1 MCIKY
6 RTETEEM
13 MHNKTTYS
21 EAIYQA
27 FDYLLGNHP
36 EVFVLGQGLWS
47 PWYVGNTML
56 NLDKKYGKER
66 IIDSPVSE
74 EACTGIGV
82 GASLFGYR
90 PIILHPRIDFMILAA
105 DPIVNQASK
114 WSYMLGGQAHPA
126 VTIRGIINRGGEQ
139 GAQHSQALHSWFAH
153 VPGLRVVMPATAAD
167 ARDLFIAA
175 VLSDDPV
182 LYMDDRWLYDCAE
195 ELAPIE
201 PLNLA
206 EVGPKVLKTGADIT
220 LVGASYSTYLA
231 KQAADLL
238 EKDNINAEVI
248 DLRVINP
255 LDPTVII
262 ESVKKTGR
270 LVVVDG
276 SWRNCGLAGEVI
288 ASVVESVRPGVLK
301 APPLRITLPDAPAP
315 TSKVLEECY
324 YPTPESIAEAVQHKF
339 FAPVGLSVSVRF

>member
-1 MCIKY
+1 
-6 RTETEEM
+6 M
-13 MHNKTTYS
+13 MHSKTTYS

-56 NLDKKYGKER
+56 NLDKKYGKDR

-74 EACTGIGV
+74 EACTGVGV

-90 PIILHPRIDFMILAA
+90 PIILHPRIDFMILAT

-114 WSYMLGGQAHPA
+114 WSYMLGGQASPA

-139 GAQHSQALHSWFAH
+139 GAQHSQSLHSWFAH
-153 VPGLRVVMPATAAD
+153 IPGLRVVMPATAAD

-182 LYMDDRWLYDCAE
+182 LYIDDRWLYDRVS
-195 ELAPIE
+195 ELGPVE
-201 PLNLA
+201 PMNLA
-206 EVGPKVLKTGADIT
+206 HIKPKILRAGNDVTIVGS
-220 LVGASYSTYLA
+220 SYSTYLA
-231 KQAADLL
+231 EQAAELL
-238 EKDNINAEVI
+238 ARDNIQAEVI

-255 LDPTVII
+255 FDPCVII

-288 ASVVESVRPGVLK
+288 ARVVESIRPGMLK
-301 APPLRITLPDAPAP
+301 AAPLRVTLPDAPAP
-315 TSKVLEECY
+315 TSKVLEESY
-324 YPTPESIAEAVQHKF
+324 YPTAETIAESIQHTY
-339 FAPVGLSVSVRF
+339 FAPVGLKVSVHF